1 MKKAFKMM
9 AAVLLTV
16 LTAAPFGGF
25 APSAE
30 AAQTAKPVVKSQ
42 TYKHVKQLTYPEVTN
57 TGNASFEKKINQDF
71 KRYIENS
78 YKEYVKNKK
87 DGEKQGYKAE
97 YQADFKVKYNQGG
110 KLSIQTE
117 NYSYTGGA
125 HGLTAVQTFNYDLA
139 AKNGSHSMMCSIQKR
154 KPTKRETIFTATS
167 RNMTICLTRTSK
179 NKRSSSITKDLSSL
193 RKTALPLCS
202 DNMISDRTRQESGT
216 FSCLHPSI
224 NKKAISLQNGAVSLF
239 SLPDKQSDNR
249 RAQ

>member
-30 AAQTAKPVVKSQ
+30 AAQTAKPVVKSH

-57 TGNASFEKKINQDF
+57 TGNSSFEKKINQDF
-71 KRYIENS
+71 KRYIEQS

-97 YQADFKVKYNQGG
+97 YQADFKVKYNQDG

-117 NYSYTGGA
+117 DYSYTGGA
-125 HGLTAVQTFNYDLA
+125 HGLTSVQTFNYDLA
-139 AKNGSHSMMCSIQKR
+139 AKKR
-154 KPTKRETIFTATS
+154 VTLDNVLNTKTKA
-167 RNMTICLTRTSK
+167 NKTRDYLYGYIK
-179 NKRSSSITKDLSSL
+179 KHDDLF
-193 RKTALPLCS
+193 
-202 DNMISDRTRQESGT
+202 DQD
-216 FSCLHPSI
+216 
-224 NKKAISLQNGAVSLF
+224 
-239 SLPDKQSDNR
+239 
-249 RAQ
+249 